1 MHSEH
6 NEIWGGI
13 FWEEKMKTRTH
24 RLTLCAVFAAI
35 IAICSVIA
43 IPVGEIPVT
52 LGLFGVMLSGIILGP
67 RLAAVSAAVYILL
80 GAIGLPVFS
89 GFRGGFQV
97 IAGPT
102 GGYLAAYVPAAALS
116 GMLSRVRA
124 KPLVRMLL
132 GTLGCL
138 ASVCVSYAF
147 GTVWFV
153 ILTKSTY
160 AAAIWECVLPFVPFD
175 AAKAVC
181 AAVFGVSVLR
191 RLEIAGIY
199 EK

>member
-1 MHSEH
+1 
-6 NEIWGGI
+6 
-13 FWEEKMKTRTH
+13 MKTRTH

-35 IAICSVIA
+35 IAVCSVIT

-52 LGLFGVMLSGIILGP
+52 LGMFGVMLTGIILGP

-102 GGYLAAYVPAAALS
+102 GGYLAAYIPAAALS
-116 GMLSRVRA
+116 GAFSHARA
-124 KPLVRMLL
+124 KTGVRTVLCILTCLV
-132 GTLGCL
+132 
-138 ASVCVSYAF
+138 SVCVCYVF

-181 AAVFGVSVLR
+181 ASIFGVSVLC

-199 EK
+199 AK